1 MKRLIE
7 SIFDDDILDQDNTNE
22 ILIKRWLKEN
32 YDIFNN
38 GANDNIVIK
47 EKAGKY
53 LVDIPYGDVT
63 VKNLAIKSL
72 TNDLFDFDV
81 MYGDFR
87 CNGCRNLKSLKGAPR
102 EVNGSFECNNCRE
115 LESLEGS
122 PDYCREFECSMCL
135 KLKSLKGVP
144 KEIETTID
152 CSSCKNLE
160 SLEGLSLKRIYGDF
174 CCSDCPKLKSLKG
187 APKEVRGIF
196 ICSYCDMLK
205 DLQGAS
211 RTVYCEFNCDFCKN
225 LKSFKGMPKSCK
237 YLTCEGCPNLDPES
251 LLDIDFDYEIYN

>member
-81 MYGDFR
+81 MYGDFI

-122 PDYCREFECSMCL
+122 PDYCREFECSM
-135 KLKSLKGVP
+135 
-144 KEIETTID
+144 
-152 CSSCKNLE
+152 
-160 SLEGLSLKRIYGDF
+160 
-174 CCSDCPKLKSLKG
+174 CPKLKSLKG